1 MGLTIGI
8 TGHTSGF
15 GKHIANECKELGH
28 IIKGYSR
35 ATGYDLNFD
44 VEKIFEDKIDCMINC
59 ADIGNAQVNISI
71 RAYRNKIKCINIG
84 SKITEAKVT
93 DHWDII
99 KKDNKIILEHMSKKF
114 KQPYLTWGFTKENP
128 ILDNNPHLL
137 ETITID
143 DAVKEVLDELGNI

>member
-15 GKHIANECKELGH
+15 GKHIANECKQQGH
-28 IIKGYSR
+28 VVKGYSR

-44 VEKIFEDKIDCMINC
+44 VEKIFEDKMDCMINC

-71 RAYRNKIKCINIG
+71 RAYPNKIKCINIG

-93 DHWDII
+93 DPLGHY
-99 KKDNKIILEHMSKKF
+99 KKG
-114 KQPYLTWGFTKENP
+114 Q
-128 ILDNNPHLL
+128 
-137 ETITID
+137 
-143 DAVKEVLDELGNI
+143 